1 MWRTK
6 KKSSRTTVFGINTD
20 FLVNIKMPTILSGKD
35 KLQGIAPNF
44 FSLLILTKR
53 NTPKHHKTY
62 KVLITYR

>member
-1 MWRTK
+1 M
-6 KKSSRTTVFGINTD
+6 FGINTD